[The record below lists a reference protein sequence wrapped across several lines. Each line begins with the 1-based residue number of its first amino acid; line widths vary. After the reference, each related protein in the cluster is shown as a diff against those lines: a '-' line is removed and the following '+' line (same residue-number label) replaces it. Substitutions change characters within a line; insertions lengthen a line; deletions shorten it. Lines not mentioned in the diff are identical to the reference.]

1 MPFYTVKKDITK
13 IKADIIV
20 NAANTELREGGGVC
34 GAIFAAAG
42 AEELR
47 AACDALAPI
56 RTGKAVVTPGFS
68 TKAKYIIHT
77 AGPVYSGK
85 EEDEKLLYSCYIE
98 SLKLAEEKGVKNIAF
113 PEKLR
118 PDSVYDSLRDNT
130 SSAVGGIT
138 FFFGNISR

>member
-20 NAANTELREGGGVC
+20 NAANRELREGGGVC

-85 EEDEKLLYSCYIE
+85 EEDEKLLYACYIE

-113 PEKLR
+113 P
-118 PDSVYDSLRDNT
+118 
-130 SSAVGGIT
+130 
-138 FFFGNISR
+138 